1 MIIMADNKPGLWENI
16 RKKRARGEPPAKPG
30 EEGYPDKDAWKKLT
44 AKQIAEKE
52 QKRKKK
58 NG

>member
-1 MIIMADNKPGLWENI
+1 MPDKPGLWENI

-30 EEGYPDKDAWKKLT
+30 DPDYPERDEWKKLT
-44 AKQIAEKE
+44 ARKIAEKE
-52 QKRKKK
+52 QQRKQK